1 MSTFYTPTVQDFTNL
16 YYRVKCDYTTT
27 TNNTNVKITATFQ
40 MQYKGTYKKSST
52 EGTWMWG
59 SIDFEYTDT
68 PTFSPTTSKSDWTN
82 VGSSV
87 SITETITRTTS
98 SQTAEIQATV
108 GNLNVAKPAEKSVTV
123 TIPALASYSVTY
135 NANGGSGAP
144 SAQKKY
150 YGQTLTLS
158 STKPTRTGYSFYHW
172 NTNTSNS
179 GTTYNSGASYTGNAA
194 LSLYAIWNPIIYY
207 KGNGSSYSASQTKT
221 YGTNIALLSTVPTRD
236 GYVFDK
242 WNTATNGSGTNYSPG
257 ATYTANTTLTL
268 YAQWKSLPTKPKIT
282 SLTAIRCDSN
292 GDQLDDGTYA
302 KVTTQWSI
310 DTTSQAYPDNTGTVT
325 GIITTQSGSETS
337 FTFSSGDSG
346 TSGTA
351 IAIIPNISTDMQYI
365 VKVTV
370 TDSSNSQTIK
380 STILTR
386 AFFIM
391 DFKAG
396 GEAIGIG
403 RAAPSSGLEIGYTAT
418 FDDKV
423 YLYDQLI
430 MGINENN
437 QSTCAFI
444 IGNGASEDSR
454 SNALTIDWD
463 GNLYCAGL
471 ISCTGI
477 TSTGNISCADISC
490 EDITATG
497 KVNDVDLYCIST
509 EGTLASSNYQTAIG
523 KYNVE
528 DTNNT
533 YALIIG
539 NGTDGN
545 SRSNAFTVDWNGNIK
560 IYNPNLTVGT
570 TPSSNNNN
578 MALFLGDKDGNRMG
592 CVAYNY
598 GTNGDIGI
606 VLQGYRN
613 VNNTNYYNTLNL
625 SVGTS
630 GDYKVAVSAPA
641 AWRSALQLNNVLDL
655 FRVTSFKKTNV
666 SIGANGTATAAVP
679 ITIPSGFTAVCIVN
693 ARCDVTNTTSGTNYA
708 NCFVYNS
715 WISGTTAN
723 VSIKNVGSSAAKVTA
738 WAYILFDRNT
748 L

>member
-1 MSTFYTPTVQDFTNL
+1 MATFYTPTAQDSTNL
-16 YYRVKCDYTTT
+16 YYRVKCDYTVT

-40 MQYKGTYKKSST
+40 MQYKGTYKESFT
-52 EGTWMWG
+52 GGTNGWG
-59 SIDFEYTDT
+59 AINTTYIDISIV
-68 PTFSPTTSKSDWTN
+68 SPTTSKSDWTN

-87 SITETITRTTS
+87 SVTKTITRTTS
-98 SQTAEIQATV
+98 SQTAEIKATV
-108 GNLNVAKPAEKSVTV
+108 DNLKVSTPSTKSVTV

-207 KGNGSSYSASQTKT
+207 KGNGSSYSNSQTKT
-221 YGTNIALLSTVPTRD
+221 YGTNIALLSTVPTRN

-242 WNTATNGSGTNYSPG
+242 WNTATDGSGTDYSPG

-282 SLTAIRCDSN
+282 SLTVIRCDSN

-302 KVTTQWSI
+302 KVTAQWSI

-325 GIITTQSGSETS
+325 GTITTQSGSETS

-351 IAIIPNISTDMQYI
+351 IAIIPNLSTDMQYI

-437 QSTCAFI
+437 QSTYAFM
-444 IGNGASEDSR
+444 IGNGTSEDSR
-454 SNALTIDWD
+454 SNALTVDWD
-463 GNLYCAGL
+463 GKITSYSTNITVGSNPSSDTYNPAYILADKNGTRTGWLKQTQYTDGR
-471 ISCTGI
+471 IGTGI
-477 TSTGNISCADISC
+477 DTIRT
-490 EDITATG
+490 
-497 KVNDVDLYCIST
+497 VNGSDVTHGFC
-509 EGTLASSNYQTAIG
+509 Q
-523 KYNVE
+523 
-528 DTNNT
+528 
-533 YALIIG
+533 LID
-539 NGTDGN
+539 N
-545 SRSNAFTVDWNGNIK
+545 
-560 IYNPNLTVGT
+560 
-570 TPSSNNNN
+570 
-578 MALFLGDKDGNRMG
+578 DGNRT
-592 CVAYNY
+592 VTFSDN
-598 GTNGDIGI
+598 
-606 VLQGYRN
+606 
-613 VNNTNYYNTLNL
+613 
-625 SVGTS
+625 
-630 GDYKVAVSAPA
+630 A
-641 AWRSALQLNNVLDL
+641 AWRAGLGLSHILDMV
-655 FRVTSFKKTNV
+655 RVTRFQK
-666 SIGANGTATAAVP
+666 
-679 ITIPSGFTAVCIVN
+679 
-693 ARCDVTNTTSGTNYA
+693 
-708 NCFVYNS
+708 
-715 WISGTTAN
+715 AN
-723 VSIKNVGSSAAKVTA
+723 VSISANSTASVEMSYTVPTGFNSGTAVGIRFDSENTTSAANANYCVAPNYWVGSDGKLHAIVRNLASSKAIVTVH
-738 WAYILFDRNT
+738 WYVWFIRNT

>member
-1 MSTFYTPTVQDFTNL
+1 MATFYSPTAQDRTNL
-16 YYRVKCDYTTT
+16 YYRLKCDYTTT
-27 TNNTNVKITATFQ
+27 TENTSVKITATFQ
-40 MQYKGTYKKSST
+40 MQYKGTYKKSGYLM
-52 EGTWMWG
+52 EGAYG
-59 SIDFEYTDT
+59 FGQIDSRSETVT
-68 PTFSPTTSKSDWTN
+68 VCPTTSKSDWTN
-82 VGSSV
+82 IGSSFSLTKTV
-87 SITETITRTTS
+87 TRTTS
-98 SQTAEIQATV
+98 SQTASIVAEIAVDKDPT
-108 GNLNVAKPAEKSVTV
+108 AYSEKSVTV

-172 NTNTSNS
+172 NTNTSNN
-179 GTTYNSGASYTGNAA
+179 GTTYNSGASYTSNAA

-221 YGTNIALLSTVPTRD
+221 YGTNIALLSTVPTRN

-242 WNTATNGSGTNYSPG
+242 WNTATDGSGTDYSPS

-325 GIITTQSGSETS
+325 GTITTQSGSETS

-351 IAIIPNISTDMQYI
+351 IAIIPNLSTDMQYI

-403 RAAPSSGLEIGYTAT
+403 RAAPSNGLEIGYTTT

-430 MGINENN
+430 MGIN
-437 QSTCAFI
+437 
-444 IGNGASEDSR
+444 
-454 SNALTIDWD
+454 
-463 GNLYCAGL
+463 
-471 ISCTGI
+471 
-477 TSTGNISCADISC
+477 
-490 EDITATG
+490 
-497 KVNDVDLYCIST
+497 
-509 EGTLASSNYQTAIG
+509 
-523 KYNVE
+523 
-528 DTNNT
+528 
-533 YALIIG
+533 
-539 NGTDGN
+539 
-545 SRSNAFTVDWNGNIK
+545 
-560 IYNPNLTVGT
+560 
-570 TPSSNNNN
+570 
-578 MALFLGDKDGNRMG
+578 
-592 CVAYNY
+592 
-598 GTNGDIGI
+598 
-606 VLQGYRN
+606 
-613 VNNTNYYNTLNL
+613 
-625 SVGTS
+625 
-630 GDYKVAVSAPA
+630 
-641 AWRSALQLNNVLDL
+641 
-655 FRVTSFKKTNV
+655 
-666 SIGANGTATAAVP
+666 
-679 ITIPSGFTAVCIVN
+679 
-693 ARCDVTNTTSGTNYA
+693 
-708 NCFVYNS
+708 
-715 WISGTTAN
+715 
-723 VSIKNVGSSAAKVTA
+723 
-738 WAYILFDRNT
+738 
-748 L
+748 